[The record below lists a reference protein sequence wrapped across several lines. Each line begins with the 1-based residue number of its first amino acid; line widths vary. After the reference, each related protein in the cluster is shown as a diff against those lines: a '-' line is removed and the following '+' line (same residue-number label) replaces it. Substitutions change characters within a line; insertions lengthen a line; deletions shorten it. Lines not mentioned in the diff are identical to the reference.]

1 MNIRSF
7 IRLFSFE
14 KTAAV
19 QNQDPKP
26 NAASAIASKGIAS
39 VTDSF
44 ENSAKA
50 SKNFFTGKQ
59 LDANSLQQEQNYS
72 KPIIE
77 SGESFDAAKRYTGVR
92 LQEGRVQLD
101 SDFHESDD
109 VKHEPSIALRDS
121 AYHSF
126 KDDDD

>member
-7 IRLFSFE
+7 IRFFSSE
-14 KTAAV
+14 KTAAA
-19 QNQDPKP
+19 QNQDPKS

-39 VTDSF
+39 VKDSF
-44 ENSAKA
+44 ETSAKA

-77 SGESFDAAKRYTGVR
+77 SGESFDAAKRYTGVL
-92 LQEGRVQLD
+92 LQQGRVQLD
-101 SDFHESDD
+101 ADYHESDD
-109 VKHEPSIALRDS
+109 VKHEPSKALRDS
-121 AYHSF
+121 AYNSF